1 MQKFRKLTILVIAAA
16 GVAACGPSTPD
27 APSTTSPLAQAPST
41 TAPAASST
49 ASPSARPAVP
59 ATCGSDFLARLSV
72 REKVGQLL
80 MVGVQDAAD
89 ARRAVQQ
96 GVGGVFIGSWTDPS
110 VFSGGTLQSIAK
122 AGKVPAMVSVD
133 EEGGR
138 VSRVPGADLV
148 SARELARTMTVP
160 QARAEGARIG
170 KLLKSKGITVDFAP
184 DADVSA
190 QSDDSVIG
198 DRSYSNDPA
207 VVVQYSQAFAAG
219 LRDGGVYPVFKHFP
233 GHGSSSGDS
242 HRGGVSVPP
251 LSALQQRDL
260 VPFRAAADAGD
271 AGIMVGHLTVPGL
284 TEPGLPTS
292 LSPATM
298 RLLRDGAGYGARR
311 FDGPIFTDDLSGMKA
326 ITDNFSVPQAVAKS
340 IEAGADVAL
349 WISTDQLSAAV
360 DAVQAAVR
368 AKRISPQR
376 LDESVLRVARA
387 KHAVRC

>member
-1 MQKFRKLTILVIAAA
+1 MQKFRNLTILVIAAA
-16 GVAACGPSTPD
+16 GVAACGPSNPD
-27 APSTTSPLAQAPST
+27 APPSTTTAAQAPSAT
-41 TAPAASST
+41 TSAAPSSG
-49 ASPSARPAVP
+49 PGRP
-59 ATCGSDFLARLSV
+59 ATCGSDFLAKLSV
-72 REKVGQLL
+72 REKAGQLL
-80 MVGVQDAAD
+80 MVGVKDAAD

-96 GVGGVFIGSWTDPS
+96 GVGGVFIGSWTDKS
-110 VFSGGTLQSIAK
+110 VFSGGTLQGVAK

-138 VSRVPGADLV
+138 VSRVPGANLV
-148 SARELARTMTVP
+148 SARELARTKTVA
-160 QARAEGARIG
+160 QARAEGARVG
-170 KLLKSKGITVDFAP
+170 KLLKSMGITVDFAP

-207 VVVQYSQAFAAG
+207 VVVKYSQAFAAG

-242 HRGGVSVPP
+242 HQGGVSVPP
-251 LSALQQRDL
+251 LNALKAKDL
-260 VPFRAAADAGD
+260 VPFRAAVDTGD
-271 AGIMVGHLTVPGL
+271 AGVMVGHLTVPGL

-298 RLLRDGAGYGARR
+298 RLLRDGAGYGAKP

-326 ITDNFSVPQAVAKS
+326 ITDRFSVPQAVAKS
-340 IEAGADVAL
+340 LEAGADVAL
-349 WISTDQLSAAV
+349 WISTDQLGAAL
-360 DAVQAAVR
+360 DAVEASVK
-368 AKRISPQR
+368 AKRITMRR
-376 LDESVLRVARA
+376 LDDSVLRVARA